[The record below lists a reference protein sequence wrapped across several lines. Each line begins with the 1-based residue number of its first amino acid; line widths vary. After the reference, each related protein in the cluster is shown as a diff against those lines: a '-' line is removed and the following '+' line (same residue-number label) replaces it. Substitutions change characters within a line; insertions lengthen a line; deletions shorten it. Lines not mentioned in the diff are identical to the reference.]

1 MTEQAGEQAPQAPPS
16 ADGTPESTETA
27 AAGAEPAADPWA
39 PFDAVLQE
47 FAAHWPVGAGTFWTD
62 TPTTVAGRFMA
73 WSNTAGW
80 PCTVRLVREPRENAV
95 VVLVEGPPLPGGRP
109 RQVLLG
115 QFGGE
120 VEAEALRIALAF
132 GYAIGET
139 WGPREEPAGAEP
151 PSS

>member
-1 MTEQAGEQAPQAPPS
+1 MAEQTGEPAPQTAPRTDGS
-16 ADGTPESTETA
+16 AEPTKTA
-27 AAGAEPAADPWA
+27 AGGAEQTADPWA

-47 FAAHWPVGAGTFWTD
+47 FVGRWPVGAGTFWTD
-62 TPTTVAGRFMA
+62 TPATVVGRFLA

-80 PCTVRLVREPRENAV
+80 PCAVRLVRDPHENAV

-139 WGPREEPAGAEP
+139 WGPREEPAGEAP
-151 PSS
+151 PSD